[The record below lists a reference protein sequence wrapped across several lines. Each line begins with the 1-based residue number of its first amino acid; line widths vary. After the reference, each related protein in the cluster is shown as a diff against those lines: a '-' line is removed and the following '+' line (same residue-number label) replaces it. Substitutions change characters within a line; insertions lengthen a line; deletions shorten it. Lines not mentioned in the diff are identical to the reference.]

1 VRAAAVSS
9 LPEGTGRAAS
19 DLLSRALDDLDDRVW
34 RAALPHLASLASE
47 DLETVWGALIET
59 RPDQR
64 AELIEALARADSVR
78 VADLA
83 LQHAQAPDPEE
94 RRLAVALAGQGGTDA
109 SVQACVQALQDPVSD
124 VRRQA
129 AASLGRIK
137 SPQAVT
143 ALGSSLSD
151 PDPAVR
157 EQVVR
162 ALGVIDSE
170 AVLGFLVHA
179 LQDPSGDVRETAS
192 QVLTEWSSPA
202 VARRL
207 AGVLA
212 TPALRDQAI
221 ELLTKMGGSATE
233 LLVDV
238 LLHST
243 PDMVPTVG
251 AMLEQLVGID
261 HFVERLHS
269 MDPQQRRRAMIAL
282 VAIGGPQAVDHA
294 LAGLG
299 DPDQRVR
306 TTAVV
311 ALASLG
317 DPRAADAV
325 ARVAESDPIPEVAEA
340 ARTALSTLRPG

>member
-1 VRAAAVSS
+1 
-9 LPEGTGRAAS
+9 
-19 DLLSRALDDLDDRVW
+19 RVW

-47 DLETVWGALIET
+47 DLDTVWGALT
-59 RPDQR
+59 KARPEQR
-64 AELIEALARADSVR
+64 AELIDAMARADAVR

-83 LQHAQAPDPEE
+83 LQHAQAPDPDE
-94 RRLAVALAGQGGTDA
+94 RRLAVALAGQGGTEA
-109 SVQACVQALQDPVSD
+109 SVQACVQALQDPVAD

-137 SPQAVT
+137 SPQAAS
-143 ALGSSLSD
+143 ALGGSLSD
-151 PDPAVR
+151 PDPSVR

-170 AVLGFLVHA
+170 AVLGFLVQA
-179 LQDPSGDVRETAS
+179 LQDPSKDVRETAS

-221 ELLTKMGGSATE
+221 DLLTKMGASATE

-243 PDMVPTVG
+243 PEMVPTVG
-251 AMLEQLVGID
+251 SLLDQLVGAD
-261 HFVERLHS
+261 HFVERLHA
-269 MDPQQRRRAMIAL
+269 MDPKQRRRAMTAL
-282 VAIGGPQAVDHA
+282 AAIGGPAAVEHA
-294 LAGLG
+294 LVALG
-299 DPDQRVR
+299 DPDQHVR
-306 TTAVV
+306 TAAVK
-311 ALASLG
+311 ALGALG
-317 DPRAADAV
+317 DPRTAEAV
-325 ARVAESDPIPEVAEA
+325 AHVADSDPIPEVAEA
-340 ARTALSTLRPG
+340 ARGVLTALRPA